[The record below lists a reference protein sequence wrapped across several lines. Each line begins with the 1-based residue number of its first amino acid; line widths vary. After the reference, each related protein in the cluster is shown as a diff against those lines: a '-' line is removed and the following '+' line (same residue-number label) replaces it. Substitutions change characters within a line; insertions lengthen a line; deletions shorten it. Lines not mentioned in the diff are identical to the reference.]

1 MGSAS
6 WRQPVTAPMNDQ
18 WFWPTQRPHW
28 EAVGPMLAPLRAP
41 VHAALVL
48 CLCASLLH
56 TDTPHMALCSISR
69 FWQNIECMHCSLCIA
84 VTRACMWQACVW
96 LSADLLDQVR
106 SAARNNLLA
115 AASFCVIA
123 SLAASFSV
131 SAAAS
136 STASLGLLARVISLK
151 KSHALGVVACDRS
164 NCRQIVSSQT
174 AATILPN
181 KWG

>member
-106 SAARNNLLA
+106 SAARNTFLA
-115 AASFCVIA
+115 AASFCVTA

-136 STASLGLLARVISLK
+136 SRGLSQYLGIWI
-151 KSHALGVVACDRS
+151 HCDRS